1 MTQVSIAVRGGRVE
15 REGEEVASW
24 GSLWV
29 PGMHRRGGKA
39 EWPLEDPH
47 QMTAST

>member
-1 MTQVSIAVRGGRVE
+1 ME

-24 GSLWV
+24 DSLWV
-29 PGMHRRGGKA
+29 PGTHRRGDKA

-47 QMTAST
+47 